1 MVSIMWV
8 DKIIKRDMIKGINKG
23 AESLG
28 VIFQDKLTNENF
40 TSLSMPFCNR

>member
-8 DKIIKRDMIKGINKG
+8 DKIIKRDWINDINKG

-28 VIFQDKLTNENF
+28 VIF
-40 TSLSMPFCNR
+40 

>member
-8 DKIIKRDMIKGINKG
+8 DKIKKWDRIKGINKG

-28 VIFQDKLTNENF
+28 VIFKTGISQGAYSVF
-40 TSLSMPFCNR
+40 FYTSNL